1 MVIKSKAN
9 QINEY
14 KWKRFLARNFDIYF
28 ESALISIFCYLFS
41 IKFMINLIETQKS
54 TVIGFIFLP
63 LALILDAF
71 VAHNCGNTLGK
82 WLLGVNVTTSTSK
95 KLSLKQY
102 ISRNFSFWR
111 RGYAFGV
118 VLIGLFLWVK
128 QSRRLE
134 NGQQTTYDEDLK
146 FKVNVVNTSILKT
159 LSFSILFIGLIA
171 LSVYGMIDESAKSN
185 FSENNPYLNKEN
197 NAPTN
202 NEPNTPLES
211 MVPTIPSSG
220 E

>member
-128 QSRRLE
+128 QSRRIE

-146 FKVNVVNTSILKT
+146 FKVSVVNTSILKT
-159 LSFSILFIGLIA
+159 LSFSILFIGLIT
-171 LSVYGMIDESAKSN
+171 LSIYGLIDETSKTK
-185 FSENNPYLNKEN
+185 FSENNSYPSKEYD
-197 NAPTN
+197 APAN
-202 NEPNTPLES
+202 DEPEIPKES
-211 MVPTIPSSG
+211 MIPTTPSST